1 MPELQRDEQ
10 KVDLFT
16 EYDAKRAKIK
26 ADVLEADLHAQMETM
41 FMYKETINILRDIVD
56 DKPNILNEK
65 YDTWE
70 KKLFLNKRWNMQIL
84 YCLNFVLLIHVDVI
98 INTLVVL

>member
-70 KKLFLNKRWNMQIL
+70 KK
-84 YCLNFVLLIHVDVI
+84 VI
-98 INTLVVL
+98 FEQAMEYANTLLSEFRAVDSRRCNH